1 MQMPTNKVMK
11 GQIIKNP
18 VPIFQTL
25 SYPKDLWSLY
35 TKLKEGC
42 KDSRADFL
50 DREVLL
56 IRPRKNG
63 DSLEISLNQRRSKL
77 ETLTAENIHSCFV
90 IRMSNRPCEKHQQ

>member
-11 GQIIKNP
+11 GQMIKNP

-42 KDSRADFL
+42 KKDSRADFF
-50 DREVLL
+50 
-56 IRPRKNG
+56 K
-63 DSLEISLNQRRSKL
+63 QRGFADKA
-77 ETLTAENIHSCFV
+77 T
-90 IRMSNRPCEKHQQ
+90 KKW